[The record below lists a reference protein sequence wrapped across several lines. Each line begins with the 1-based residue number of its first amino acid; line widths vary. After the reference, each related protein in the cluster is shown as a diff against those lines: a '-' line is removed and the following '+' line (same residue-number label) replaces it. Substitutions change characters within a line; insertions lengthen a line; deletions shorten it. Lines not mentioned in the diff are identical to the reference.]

1 MATIVP
7 IDPPSGNPEKIKSLL
22 FHRFPLHFWD
32 DQSLSLHERIVLC
45 RVWSFENSTP
55 PLPCYLSFEQWA
67 RELGCTRRHA
77 INLLG
82 RLVERSFLIKE
93 SRGFE
98 TNIWRLVNT
107 VHYQRSDSEY
117 SSPLI
122 VNTVHYPSEYSSPLI
137 VNTVHPRRSLEDHKE
152 DHKEEDHQVEG
163 KPSPKPSPHQ
173 FLKTELTDQQRVEL
187 LKILTTPA
195 KIANQDP
202 SVILDELLKDLER
215 WCHASTEKRR
225 FKECWFETLK
235 RQWVGKKI
243 KQLTAKPVKIGL
255 SGLSEKQKATRLE
268 YIWKKI
274 HNLPLIPEKPFNSEI
289 DYQVSAA
296 ALASI
301 FGEKF
306 KPEIERKKPDAWTF
320 FKEQFSESYERAIE
334 KIKNQ
339 A

>member
-7 IDPPSGNPEKIKSLL
+7 IDPPSGNPEKTKSLL

-55 PLPCYLSFEQWA
+55 PLPCYVSFEQWA
-67 RELGCTRRHA
+67 RELGCKRRHT
-77 INLLG
+77 IKVLNLLIQKKLLSKIG
-82 RLVERSFLIKE
+82 RGTQTNLWALVHTEHQQEVASAYRTLPSAYRTPVLVHTEHQTSVYSAPKKIK
-93 SRGFE
+93 
-98 TNIWRLVNT
+98 
-107 VHYQRSDSEY
+107 
-117 SSPLI
+117 
-122 VNTVHYPSEYSSPLI
+122 
-137 VNTVHPRRSLEDHKE
+137 EDHKE

-173 FLKTELTDQQRVEL
+173 FIKSELTEHQRNEL

-215 WCHASTEKRR
+215 WCHSSMEKRR

-243 KQLTAKPVKIGL
+243 KQLTAKPVKVGS

-268 YIWKKI
+268 YLWKKI
-274 HNLPLIPEKPFNSEI
+274 HNLPLMPEKPFNSEI
-289 DYQVSAA
+289 DYQVSAL
-296 ALASI
+296 ALGSI
-301 FGEKF
+301 FGKEF
-306 KPEIERKKPDAWTF
+306 KAEIQRKKPDAWTF

-339 A
+339 S